1 MNKRVKC
8 VAGTRSIAVA
18 KTSPT
23 KKSGSAERSNT
34 ALTLRKQR
42 AQILKPDRNGNGTIP
57 EFEALRRDAQK
68 KGLDRL
74 TLRDINRII
83 KQVRQERRKKLAKI

>member
-1 MNKRVKC
+1 MR
-8 VAGTRSIAVA
+8 AGAGSIAVA
-18 KTSPT
+18 KTSST
-23 KKSGSAERSNT
+23 KKSGSAERPNT

-42 AQILKPDRNGNGTIP
+42 TQILKQNRNSNGTIP

-74 TLRDINRII
+74 TLRAINRII